1 MVGEGRVSKKALQPG
16 LQQAQQ
22 SGVVSSSLPN
32 RASGQAN
39 QQQMHWSGCAVPPPK
54 DEPEQSSA
62 RQMQPGQ
69 QLQLWELIDQ
79 TSDKS
84 DNRRRQPNCEQV
96 ADTGAWQG
104 DLHGGVEAWQMQ
116 QMQQRA
122 HPNQPQQQPQD
133 SSYHAMHQSI
143 TEAQRD
149 MIHSMNQPHFNC
161 LQQPGMSQR
170 HDVPAPF
177 GWVPFRA
184 DYLEEAAPALTVFTG
199 VSEQGRF
206 NHGGRP
212 HREAQQKLPKARDK
226 ISTREKKGKANYELS
241 EKKMNDDHGSGRN
254 DFADLATGEK
264 NGAWKKPHTMITKAS
279 VMDRTTEAGKRD
291 DMDVLTIDSVMTG
304 MHTMKEQLEA
314 LRHVDPATVFIARRI
329 NKLGFASA
337 DTLRSHFS
345 CYGLVKDVLVSHS
358 RVKSFKSTGRRRRGV
373 GEHQR
378 LRAAGLGFVVMGSAE
393 DAAKILN
400 EGPEHNILG
409 AVVQLQPF
417 HHHSLI
423 EDASS
428 LDNSDLIAASD
439 KMLAQAK
446 SLIAGSL
453 QHLDEGEEADS
464 MDANGRNFGS
474 RERWHSPGSDTSN
487 HSPRIGGGYWRTHP
501 DRVDLG
507 AEVPTTVQLAIQQ
520 AGQSAKSHKWSSC
533 YTGGTP

>member
-39 QQQMHWSGCAVPPPK
+39 QQQMHWSGCAVPQNQNYLVLGVPTHTRNQTNLDVCAVPPPK
-54 DEPEQSSA
+54 DEPEQTSA

-79 TSDKS
+79 TADKS

-96 ADTGAWQG
+96 AHTGAWQG

-143 TEAQRD
+143 ADAQRD

-170 HDVPAPF
+170 HEVPF

-212 HREAQQKLPKARDK
+212 HRETHQKLPKARDK
-226 ISTREKKGKANYELS
+226 ISTREKIGKTNYELS
-241 EKKMNDDHGSGRN
+241 DKKTNDDHGSGRN

-264 NGAWKKPHTMITKAS
+264 N
-279 VMDRTTEAGKRD
+279 
-291 DMDVLTIDSVMTG
+291 
-304 MHTMKEQLEA
+304 
-314 LRHVDPATVFIARRI
+314 
-329 NKLGFASA
+329 
-337 DTLRSHFS
+337 
-345 CYGLVKDVLVSHS
+345 
-358 RVKSFKSTGRRRRGV
+358 
-373 GEHQR
+373 
-378 LRAAGLGFVVMGSAE
+378 
-393 DAAKILN
+393 
-400 EGPEHNILG
+400 
-409 AVVQLQPF
+409 
-417 HHHSLI
+417 
-423 EDASS
+423 
-428 LDNSDLIAASD
+428 
-439 KMLAQAK
+439 
-446 SLIAGSL
+446 
-453 QHLDEGEEADS
+453 
-464 MDANGRNFGS
+464 
-474 RERWHSPGSDTSN
+474 
-487 HSPRIGGGYWRTHP
+487 
-501 DRVDLG
+501 
-507 AEVPTTVQLAIQQ
+507 
-520 AGQSAKSHKWSSC
+520 WSSEKATHHDHQSIGDGPH
-533 YTGGTP
+533 YRSRQKR